1 MGRYY
6 NGDVNGKFMFAVQG
20 SDAHE
25 RFGAIEEQS
34 NYIDYVVYRDS
45 YAEICA
51 ELDSIKHN
59 SSIEKVDKMFNEE
72 GGYNDEIKKK
82 FGVSEKDLS
91 EYADYKI
98 GMQLK
103 EFFDDHPDVDEC
115 RFDAE
120 L

>member
-25 RFGAIEEQS
+25 RFGAIQS
-34 NYIDYVVYRDS
+34 DYINYVVYRDS

-51 ELDSIKHN
+51 ELDSIKNN
-59 SSIEKVDKMFNEE
+59 SSIEKVDKMFNEKS
-72 GGYNDEIKKK
+72 GYNDDIKKE
-82 FGVSEKDLS
+82 FDVSEKDLS
-91 EYADYKI
+91 EYADYEVGI
-98 GMQLK
+98 QLK
-103 EFFDDHPDVDEC
+103 EFFDDNPDIDEC

-120 L
+120 I